1 MNPEDLLADALHDR
15 VERTDYPSTPL
26 STVAGRAGAIR
37 ARRRRT
43 TALAAAAAVA
53 VVVVPGAVWL
63 GRSPDG
69 SPQPGQSLSS
79 GPSTDPTAP
88 TVAGPLPLAA
98 LPLGQKPGIDYLV
111 GDTYVTMDGRRTTDP
126 ALRRANAA
134 TPVRGGLL
142 FAVPEKASPD
152 IARLWLRSQGSDQNL
167 GCGSKHFAMSTDGT
181 RTAYWVMDSCT
192 AGSAGKLYD
201 GLDNTMAEGGAG
213 SVPTSAGEVIDPV
226 GIQPGSVVVNA
237 WRGQRPTPELIDAYT
252 GNATPLSA
260 LRLVTGS
267 DENHRVVSGEIAGN
281 PLESAVVDVRTGAV
295 LWRTGWQLG
304 QFSPDGKYV
313 IGLQSGDGSP
323 DSYAIFDAVTGER
336 IRELPHWDLP
346 GWIRQVA
353 WEVDDTVLA
362 VADGPDGEAIIR
374 FDLRGS
380 LSRATPIGPPTE
392 SVQIGGYR
400 LATRP

>member
-1 MNPEDLLADALHDR
+1 MNHEDLLTDTLHDR

-26 STVAGRAGAIR
+26 AAVAGRAGAIR

-63 GRSPDG
+63 GRSPDA
-69 SPQPGQSLSS
+69 SPRPGQTLSS
-79 GPSTDPTAP
+79 GPTSSPTRSQVAP
-88 TVAGPLPLAA
+88 GDLAS
-98 LPLGQKPGIDYLV
+98 LPLGAKPGIDYLAD
-111 GDTYVTMDGRRTTDP
+111 DTYVAMDGRRTTDP
-126 ALRRANAA
+126 ALRLANAA

-142 FAVPEKASPD
+142 FAVPAKTSPD
-152 IARLWLRSQGSDQNL
+152 VARLWLRSQGNDQSL

-181 RTAYWVMDSCT
+181 QTAYWVMDSCT

-213 SVPTSAGEVIDPV
+213 SVPTPTGEVIDPV
-226 GIQPGSVVVNA
+226 GIQSGSVVVNS
-237 WRGQRPTPELIDAYT
+237 WRGQHPTPELIDAYT

-267 DENHRVVSGEIAGN
+267 DENNRVVSGEIAGN
-281 PLESAVVDVRTGAV
+281 PLESAVVDARTGAV

-304 QFSPDGKYV
+304 QFSDDGKYV
-313 IGLQSGDGSP
+313 IGMQSGDGSP
-323 DSYAIFDAVTGER
+323 DSYSIFDAVTGER
-336 IRELPHWDLP
+336 IRDLPHWGLP

-353 WEVDDTVLA
+353 WDFDDTVLA
-362 VADGPDGEAIIR
+362 VADGSDGEAIIR
-374 FDLRGS
+374 FDLRGR